1 MTAESGPMPQAA
13 EQAGGESTVVGLK
26 DAIRQARIEA
36 ADRTAVVVD
45 MRDADVARLELLNE
59 ALDPVFADIP
69 SSIDLFDRGVAR
81 GDTPRLWIDVVAHVH
96 MGRDKRVYRFVQ
108 DTRHGRKVLAESL
121 ALPDVVT
128 VVTRYVARRM
138 VERERALAEDP
149 FVSTTGSTDRVDRR
163 RGRGRAFRFFVLGV
177 IAGAAALFAA
187 AWIYAAQL

>member
-1 MTAESGPMPQAA
+1 MPQAA

-81 GDTPRLWIDVVAHVH
+81 GDTPRLWIDAVAHVH